1 MPGGI
6 EGGRSVFMEEAR
18 ELVDELEGA
27 LMGLEETPDDHEL
40 VDRVFRAMHTL
51 KGSGS
56 MFGFDEVAAFTHDIE
71 TYFDLVRSGELHVTK
86 ELVDLTLKSLDQI
99 TAMLEAGPGGS
110 PAGGQKTGEISSAFR
125 RLISDAAPP
134 GKGRG
139 KDGAPEEG
147 AAVTGPASAARS
159 ALPGPDAATYLIRF
173 RPSGSIL
180 LTGTNPLSLIDE
192 LRAMGECSV
201 VAHTG
206 DIPQLEGF
214 DPENCY
220 TFWDI
225 TLVTDRRIDAIRDVF
240 IFVEDDSE
248 ITIRQI
254 EGTCRMTEPDGR
266 VLIGDLLVD
275 NGSATPDAVERA
287 LSGHKRIGEALVEM
301 GEVTPEQLER
311 ALMQQRVIEQRRA
324 EQAAA
329 SVKVPSDKLDVL
341 AELVGELVTAQS
353 RLRRVSGSSADPELA
368 KISEDMEKLAEMLRD
383 NTLGM
388 RMVPIGTTFTR
399 FKRLVRDLAGELGK
413 EVVFST
419 GGGETEL
426 DKTVIERLGDPIMHL
441 IRNSIDH
448 GIETPDGRI
457 AAGKQRHGSVAL
469 SASQSGGRV
478 SISITDDGRGLDPDA
493 IRDVAVEKCLLG
505 AEDRPGRDE
514 LFGLILAP
522 GFSTS
527 KTVSSVSGR
536 GVGMDV
542 VKRCVDS
549 LRGTVEI
556 KSSLSEGTAITLKL
570 PLTLAIIDGLLVKVS
585 ESFYVVPL
593 MSVMECV
600 ELTGQGPRLHGG
612 RRFMDIRGELI
623 PYIPL
628 RGFFGINGDRPAIEH
643 MVIVEEDGRKVGLT
657 VDEVIGGHQT
667 VIKPLG
673 RACREVEVLSGATV
687 LGDGMLAL
695 ILDIPG
701 LVRSAQREE
710 FYVLKAATAI

>member
-1 MPGGI
+1 MAGGI
-6 EGGRSVFMEEAR
+6 EGGRPVFREEAR
-18 ELVDELEGA
+18 ELVEELEGA
-27 LMGLEETPDDHEL
+27 LMGLEEAPDDREL
-40 VDRVFRAMHTL
+40 VGSVFRAMHTL

-56 MFGFDEVAAFTHDIE
+56 MFGFDEIATFTHDIE

-86 ELVDLTLKSLDQI
+86 ELVNLTLKSLDQI
-99 TAMLEAGPGGS
+99 TAMLEAGPGGR
-110 PAGGQKTGEISSAFR
+110 PADGDMTVEISSAFR
-125 RLISDAAPP
+125 KLISEAGPAGQGRAEDDAS
-134 GKGRG
+134 
-139 KDGAPEEG
+139 EG
-147 AAVTGPASAARS
+147 GTAVTGHAAGPGYE
-159 ALPGPDAATYLIRF
+159 APGPDAVTYLIRF

-180 LTGTNPLSLIDE
+180 LNGTNPLSLIDE

-206 DIPQLEGF
+206 DIPRLEGF

-220 TFWDI
+220 TYWDI
-225 TLVTDRRIDAIRDVF
+225 TLVTDRCMDAIRDVF

-248 ITIRQI
+248 ITITQV
-254 EGTCRMTEPDGR
+254 GGNSRMAEPDDR
-266 VLIGDLLVD
+266 VLIGGLLVD
-275 NGSATPDAVERA
+275 NGCTTSEAVERA

-301 GEVTPEQLER
+301 GEVTPGQLEA
-311 ALMQQRVIEQRRA
+311 ALMQQRAMEQRRA

-329 SVKVPSDKLDVL
+329 SVKVSSDKLDVL

-353 RLRRVSGSSADPELA
+353 RLRRVSDSSEDPELA
-368 KISEDMEKLAEMLRD
+368 KISEDMEKLAERLRD

-388 RMVPIGTTFTR
+388 RMVPVGTTFTR

-413 EVVFST
+413 EVAFST
-419 GGGETEL
+419 CGGETEL

-448 GIETPDGRI
+448 GMETPDERI
-457 AAGKQRHGSVAL
+457 AAGKQRHGSVVL
-469 SASQSGGRV
+469 SATQSGGRV
-478 SISITDDGRGLDPDA
+478 SISISDDGKGLDPEV
-493 IRDVAVEKCLLG
+493 IRDVAVEKGLLG
-505 AEDRPGRDE
+505 AEDRPGCDE
-514 LFGLILAP
+514 LFGLILVP

-527 KTVSSVSGR
+527 KNISSVSGR

-556 KSSLSEGTAITLKL
+556 KSRLHKGTTITLKL

-593 MSVMECV
+593 ASVMECV
-600 ELTGQGPRLHGG
+600 ELAGQGSRLHGG
-612 RRFMDIRGELI
+612 RRFTDIRGELI

-628 RGFFGINGDRPAIEH
+628 RGFFGIHGDRPAIEH
-643 MVIVEEDGRKVGLT
+643 MVIVEEGGQKVGLT

-667 VIKPLG
+667 VIKPLS
-673 RACREVEVLSGATV
+673 RACRDVEVLSGATV

-710 FYVLKAATAI
+710 FYVPKAATAA